1 MQGGCN
7 FGAQRWKLQDTPA
20 INRDFLELLF
30 PRPLC
35 WIMFDAVKVETPKF
49 RLYVIH
55 MGRYSYKDLQRK
67 SLFISFYLFLR
78 TLVNDH
84 EYMEFT
90 SHKILQTELLRR
102 QQQLSFVIRQ
112 FPWATLLQDW
122 SNVASVSPW
131 RGKENVKLFCE
142 RDESRLGGGRVTQWP
157 DPDIGFHEIRERR
170 GAQDCKIIFLRNVI
184 FRRIYVIYVRIKTVL
199 PGKID

>member
-1 MQGGCN
+1 MSHTWECIPIKIWRG
-7 FGAQRWKLQDTPA
+7 
-20 INRDFLELLF
+20 
-30 PRPLC
+30 
-35 WIMFDAVKVETPKF
+35 KVF
-49 RLYVIH
+49 
-55 MGRYSYKDLQRK
+55 SF
-67 SLFISFYLFLR
+67 LFIFFLV
-78 TLVNDH
+78 TSVNDQ

-102 QQQLSFVIRQ
+102 QQLCFVTRQ

-142 RDESRLGGGRVTQWP
+142 RDESRLGGGRVTQWL